1 MFPGSITVPGFHAAD
16 QFMTIERDAT
26 HAIVSRYRSD
36 PESVYNTWFVN
47 SPDRLKAFRAIR
59 RGVMDVVR
67 TIRDG
72 TFGNDFKGSPLE
84 SVLDSITEQ
93 KQVFEG
99 AAHPFYWKPKLRIPD
114 IYEDDENKLAF
125 GQFLERFLGT
135 PDEDRLLREILDLD
149 QRQIKGLGP
158 AVANILYFLHPTLFP
173 PFNTAILRGFNLLFG
188 DSKKLGSWPAYLD
201 MRAVIRASNAALMP
215 ALSTDLGAFSGLLF
229 DIGVGKIV
237 TDTNAVEVLTRE
249 RETVEKVAR
258 KRHRE
263 VESDQ
268 REESEHLK
276 IQYLL
281 TTIGRSLG
289 YAVHVAANDRGKSY
303 DGQCLSFLTL
313 DSVPALGLPEEIA
326 QTVSL
331 IDVLWLT
338 ADGKD
343 FVCAF
348 EVEKSTSIY
357 SGILRLI
364 DLARSL
370 PGRTSNFF
378 LVAPD
383 DREREIQAQLC
394 RPAFSD
400 LGSLDLR
407 YILFSELCEH
417 CAGLCKFGE
426 DHHVML
432 KIARGRV

>member
-1 MFPGSITVPGFHAAD
+1 MGIDG
-16 QFMTIERDAT
+16 DAT
-26 HAIVSRYRSD
+26 QTIVSRYRSD

-47 SPDRLKAFRAIR
+47 SPERLKAFRAIR
-59 RGVMDVVR
+59 RGVMEVIS

-84 SVLDSITEQ
+84 TVLDSITEQ

-114 IYEDDENKLAF
+114 IYEHGENQRAF

-135 PDEDRLLREILDLD
+135 PDEDRLVREILELD
-149 QRQIKGLGP
+149 RRQIKGLGP

-173 PFNTAILRGFNLLFG
+173 PFNTAILKGFNLLFG
-188 DSKKLGSWPAYLD
+188 DSKKLGSWPAYLE
-201 MRAVIRASNAALMP
+201 MRAVIRESNASLTP
-215 ALSTDLGAFSGLLF
+215 ALSTDLGAFGGLLF

-237 TDTNAVEVLTRE
+237 TEANAVEVLARE
-249 RETVEKVAR
+249 REAVEKVAR
-258 KRHRE
+258 LRHRQ
-263 VESDQ
+263 VEKDQ
-268 REESEHLK
+268 KEESEHLK

-289 YAVHVAANDRGKSY
+289 YAVHVAANDRGRSY
-303 DGQCLSFLTL
+303 DGQCLSFLTV
-313 DSVPALGLPEEIA
+313 DSFPALGLPEELV

-343 FVCAF
+343 IVSAF

-370 PGRTSNFF
+370 TGQTFNFF

-400 LGSLDLR
+400 LGTLDLR

-417 CAGLCKFGE
+417 CAGLCKFGD
-426 DHHVML
+426 DHRVML
-432 KIARGRV
+432 KIARGKA